1 MDDAG
6 QVGDGDEYRLI
17 RKIVLGA
24 DQRAFTTLMT
34 PYVSRI
40 RGYLRRFVQDPAD
53 ADDLAQETLVKAWD
67 QLHRYDGRG
76 RFVAW
81 LFAIAHREFLQ
92 HARRNRRYW
101 RAMSRFRREPG
112 GNAIGDNAAVA
123 GLDVATVLA
132 SMDEDTRAMVIL
144 SRGMGLTHVEIA
156 AVTGKPLGTV
166 KSTINRATRTL
177 LDDYA

>member
-24 DQRAFTTLMT
+24 DQRAFTTLMQ

-40 RGYLRRFVQDPAD
+40 HGYLRRFVSDASD
-53 ADDLAQETLVKAWD
+53 ADDLTQETLLKAWG

-92 HARRNRRYW
+92 HARGSRRYW
-101 RAMSRFRREPG
+101 RAMRRFRREPG
-112 GNAIGDNAAVA
+112 GNAVSDNAAVA
-123 GLDVATVLA
+123 AMDIETVLA
-132 SMDEDTRAMVIL
+132 SMDEETRAMVVL
-144 SRGMGLTHVEIA
+144 SRGMGLTHGEIA
-156 AVTGKPLGTV
+156 EITDKPLGTV
-166 KSTINRATRTL
+166 KSTINRATRRL
-177 LDDYA
+177 VDHYE